1 MSFFYLNQN
10 FPLSE
15 KLWKDVK
22 QSFEISFFK
31 EKYLVDTNKKKIIP
45 QNFNCKIPNI
55 FYPLLLSYYKKRD
68 FLFPNSAP
76 DFVAVEFRKD
86 WGLFFRGVHS
96 LKEELILKTI
106 DNSTYFESVLKKFN
120 SIKTLSG
127 DISFTVEPMKNF
139 YLSYIFWD
147 GDGDFPPSLKI
158 LFDKRLASI
167 FMQDILW
174 SVIVESNYRIKI
186 HEKYFSFFY

>member
-1 MSFFYLNQN
+1 
-10 FPLSE
+10 
-15 KLWKDVK
+15 
-22 QSFEISFFK
+22 
-31 EKYLVDTNKKKIIP
+31 
-45 QNFNCKIPNI
+45 
-55 FYPLLLSYYKKRD
+55 
-68 FLFPNSAP
+68 LFPDNSI
-76 DFVAVEFRKD
+76 DFVSVEFRKD

-174 SVIVESNYRIKI
+174 SVIVKTNYRIKI